1 MHPDECPHWD
11 YEDPNPD
18 CSCREDNGTHWE
30 DYDDLPGIPDPLDG
44 DTALDDQEE
53 S

>member
-18 CSCREDNGTHWE
+18 CDCAMRERVANALDEYPDFPDYGEGDN
-30 DYDDLPGIPDPLDG
+30 
-44 DTALDDQEE
+44 ALDDQEE
-53 S
+53 P